1 MNKFFGPIEVKM
13 RRSAR
18 LALASAI
25 VVFGVTFAG
34 HAGAQEDP
42 PAIPIEDLP
51 PFPEVASPE
60 SDDSPTGPII
70 DILGEDVVVGAS
82 KREQSLGSV
91 ASAVTLITADQ
102 IKRFGFRTI
111 SEAVSSV
118 TGIFVVDDRMIE
130 RVGIRGVQLLGD
142 ANTRILVLIDGSPLN
157 EPWSQYVDTS
167 YALPIHLDDVARIE
181 VIRGPVSSVYGTNA
195 FLGIIN
201 IVTLGADQA
210 PPVYGRIGADSFGS
224 ATGNAGFGY
233 GSVDRQVRA
242 NVAWTRRG
250 AEDLTYEPFLDD
262 EQLNPFDTDQDQIDA
277 LNGAVQV
284 HFDRL
289 FFQVRG
295 HTRTRGLPGAPYN
308 SVTDSGRNEN
318 TDTQLL
324 AELGYNREIND
335 KINVAGRLY
344 SDVYRF
350 RGVLE
355 FQDDDGAST
364 RIFESEGDSLW
375 YGGEVRGLFDLSSV
389 MPTENG
395 RLDLTAGV
403 ATEFSQTDSRSFTR
417 GAEDMTIDIDKP
429 FNIQGVYSELNIEPF
444 DWIGITAGV
453 RLDLNSEFENNVSPR
468 TALFLKRGET
478 VGLKILFAEG
488 FRNPSIFEAFYADGE
503 RFQPACGSVQECDA
517 MGTTLFPEEITSYEA
532 VLWGRPFPGVKVRA
546 SVWNWQV
553 QNLIEK
559 RNVFDPLIFEQ
570 RLQYQ
575 NLSELD
581 SRGFE
586 LEGSYRNTAGWYG
599 FANVSIADV
608 VRNEEDAEN
617 APEVVAKGGVST
629 PRIADLAHVSSDVS
643 FVGERLTRDKDVTAG
658 SHVQW
663 NAAIYAPDFKG
674 VDITIGVRNILGK
687 RQDIPAQVDY
697 DRVTPL
703 PTGSALLDDVLLIPG
718 PGREF
723 FGRLGYR
730 F

>member
-1 MNKFFGPIEVKM
+1 MPRFV
-13 RRSAR
+13 RSAVVTV
-18 LALASAI
+18 I
-25 VVFGVTFAG
+25 VVLGVAFAT
-34 HAGAQEDP
+34 HASAQEDA

-60 SDDSPTGPII
+60 SDDGPSGPILLGLDE
-70 DILGEDVVVGAS
+70 DIVVGAS

-118 TGIFVVDDRMIE
+118 AGIFVVDDRMIE

-210 PPVYGRIGADSFGS
+210 PPVYGRLGGDSFGS
-224 ATGNAGFGY
+224 ITGNAGFGY

-242 NVAWTRRG
+242 NVAWIRRG
-250 AEDLTYEPFLDD
+250 GEDLTYEPFLDD
-262 EQLNPFDTDQDQIDA
+262 LQQNPFDTDEDQLDA

-308 SVTDSGRNEN
+308 SITDSSENEN
-318 TDTQLL
+318 TDSQLL
-324 AELGYNREIND
+324 AELGYNREVTD
-335 KINVAGRLY
+335 RINVAGRLY
-344 SDVYRF
+344 TEAYRF
-350 RGVLE
+350 RGLLE
-355 FQDDDGAST
+355 FEDEASAET

-375 YGGEVRGLFDLSSV
+375 YGGEVRGLFDLSSF
-389 MPTENG
+389 MPTEKG

-403 ATEFSQTDSRSFTR
+403 ATEFSQTDSKSFTQ
-417 GAEDMTIDIDKP
+417 GAESAAIDIDKP
-429 FNIQGVYSELNIEPF
+429 FNIQGVYTELNIEPY
-444 DWIGITAGV
+444 DWIGVTAGV

-478 VGLKILFAEG
+478 LGLKILFAEG

-503 RFQPACGSVQECDA
+503 RFQPACGSVEVCDA

-532 VLWGRPFPGVKVRA
+532 VVWGRPFPGVKVRA
-546 SVWNWQV
+546 SVWNWEV
-553 QNLIEK
+553 ENLIEK
-559 RNVFDPLIFEQ
+559 RNVFDPGIFEQ

-575 NLSELD
+575 NLSALE

-586 LEGSYRNTAGWYG
+586 FEGSYRNTAGWYG
-599 FANVSIADV
+599 FANMSIADV
-608 VRNEEDAEN
+608 VRNEEDALN
-617 APEVVAKGGVST
+617 APTVVAKAGASS
-629 PRIADLAHVSSDVS
+629 PRIADLVHVSSDVS
-643 FVGERLTRDKDVTAG
+643 FIGERLTRDDDIKAD

-674 VDITIGVRNILGK
+674 VDITIGIRNILGQ

-697 DRVTPL
+697 DRVSPL
-703 PTGSALLDDVLLIPG
+703 PTGSSQLDDVLLIPG

-723 FGRLGYR
+723 FSRLGYR